1 MVSHARSNGTMSFP
15 HYSKPKGSPDGEDQ
29 PQPETRVSKF
39 VCVVDTFKFVQNLK
53 NVQSSEKVACL
64 HSCIS
69 SMKPLN
75 HFETQIS

>member
-15 HYSKPKGSPDGEDQ
+15 HYSKPKGSPDGEEQ

-39 VCVVDTFKFVQNLK
+39 VDTFKFVQNLK